1 MYVLYIQW
9 VWRTLYI
16 CSSFKSPITTVQTI
30 EGPGSG
36 YISRYYLRDVWKAII
51 IFHLSKK
58 WPTRNNYP
66 TECSLLSAGMKNGYP
81 TGCSLLPAGMKRY
94 AAIQLDGVNYLLA

>member
-1 MYVLYIQW
+1 MYCTMGLEDTVY
-9 VWRTLYI
+9 
-16 CSSFKSPITTVQTI
+16 SSFESPINTVKTI
-30 EGPGSG
+30 EHGSS
-36 YISRYYLRDVWKAII
+36 YISRYYLRDVLKAKI

-94 AAIQLDGVNYLLA
+94 AAIQLDGVYYLLA